1 MRAYGRP
8 GAAASMIQPAM
19 PEHSPHREYRLKRV
33 IDVSLAAIMLF
44 LFSPVMLLIG
54 AAIKLESRGPVFFRQ
69 ARWGL
74 DGTHFFIHKFRTMTA
89 FPDEGLPAF
98 LDDPRVT
105 RVGRWLRGTGLD
117 ELPQVINI
125 LRGEMSFVGPRP
137 LAVGE
142 TFEAEGVRRSYEDLP
157 GFRERLAVRPGLTS
171 LATIYLS
178 KDVEPGR
185 KVEEDLEYIRRQSLA
200 LDLKLIILSIA
211 ISLRARWESR
221 TRKV

>member
-1 MRAYGRP
+1 MALMM
-8 GAAASMIQPAM
+8 SLPAM
-19 PEHSPHREYRLKRV
+19 SDRPSHREYRLKRV

-44 LFSPVMLLIG
+44 LLSPVILVT
-54 AAIKLESRGPVFFRQ
+54 AAAVKLESRGPVFFRQ
-69 ARWGL
+69 ARWGR
-74 DGTHFFIHKFRTMTA
+74 DGSRFLIHKFRTMTA
-89 FPDEGLPAF
+89 APDEGVPAF

-105 RVGRWLRGTGLD
+105 RVGRWLRRTGLD

-142 TFEAEGVRRSYEDLP
+142 TFEAEGVRRSYEDFP

-185 KVEEDLEYIRRQSLA
+185 KVEADLEYIRRQSLA
-200 LDLKLIILSIA
+200 LDLKLIVLSIA